1 MKKIIAS
8 VFAAALLLAGTNAF
22 AQMSVAAGWVNATD
36 KVVQTLSL
44 GNTSSTDITEL
55 NGFYAGVSYNLPLG
69 FVDGLGLAPGA
80 FVQGLFGAD
89 ENDHK
94 YTDFSLNV
102 PVNINYGLE
111 LASDFKI
118 VAFTGPVLQLGLVK
132 KESYTNGSN
141 TNTTDYYAGDNP
153 YNRFNVLWGVGAGFE
168 VNEKYQIMVGAD
180 FGLLK
185 VFDGTW
191 NVLGVTY
198 NRVAT
203 RPTQIKIGFGYNF

>member
-36 KVVQTLSL
+36 KVVSTIGS
-44 GNTSSTDITEL
+44 NSSTSNQDL
-55 NGFYAGVSYNLPLG
+55 NGFFAGVSYNLALG
-69 FVDGLGLAPGA
+69 VADGLGLAPGA

-102 PVNINYGLE
+102 PININYGLE

-118 VAFTGPVLQLGLVK
+118 VAFTGPVLQLGLLK

-153 YNRFNVLWGVGAGFE
+153 YSRFNVLWGVGAGFE

-180 FGLLK
+180 FGLLPQYK
-185 VFDGTW
+185 GEYTIPIIGTK
-191 NVLGVTY
+191 TT
-198 NRVAT
+198 RTAT